1 MATSRRDFVRMA
13 SAAGG
18 VLGLS
23 GRNNI
28 AEATMAPILPSQS
41 APLRLLILGGVTIPY
56 ERGLLGHS
64 DADVLYH
71 AVADCLLGAAAI
83 GDLGT
88 FFPDEPDLAGIDSAL
103 LLQRVVK
110 RVWAEGYSLGN
121 LDCTIIAEKPRLGS
135 HIPGMRANLAQLLD
149 AQADQ
154 ISVKATTCDG
164 LGSLGRSE
172 GISARTTVLLVG
184 KGG

>member
-1 MATSRRDFVRMA
+1 MTTYRI
-13 SAAGG
+13 G
-18 VLGLS
+18 S
-23 GRNNI
+23 GYDVH
-28 AEATMAPILPSQS
+28 ALVEG
-41 APLRLLILGGVTIPY
+41 RLLILGGVTIPY

-71 AVADCLLGAAAI
+71 AVADCLLGAASL

-88 FFPDEPDLAGIDSAL
+88 FFPNEPGLAGIDSAL

-110 RVWAEGYSLGN
+110 RVWAEGYTLGN

-135 HIPGMRANLAQLLD
+135 HIPGMRANLARLLE
-149 AQADQ
+149 AEPDQ

-164 LGSLGRSE
+164 LGSLGRAE
-172 GISARTTVLLVG
+172 GISARSFVLLVAN
-184 KGG
+184 GG